1 MCVLRKGVNHEMIE
15 STYFLTHEN
24 KLAKKEKAKV
34 SLDQVN
40 KSGVK
45 CFFCK
50 NKGVRN
56 FGLLCLLT
64 LDLIRCM
71 QSS

>member
-40 KSGVK
+40 KSG
-45 CFFCK
+45 
-50 NKGVRN
+50 
-56 FGLLCLLT
+56 
-64 LDLIRCM
+64 
-71 QSS
+71 SSVSFARIKV